1 LTVAT
6 SDSLYTI
13 AHFTFE
19 DTNPSSRKALTTYTL
34 TTYTLTT
41 YTLTTYTLT
50 TYTLT
55 TNHFKPLSTH
65 PNLYIPS
72 IMIRYDESSQLSVLE
87 ERWVSQANARQR
99 SGRAGRVQP
108 GVCYRLISSVGFNKV
123 IVIIFIII

>member
-1 LTVAT
+1 MTVAT
-6 SDSLYTI
+6 SDSLYAI

-19 DTNPSSRKALTTYTL
+19 DTHPPCRKALTTYTL
-34 TTYTLTT
+34 TT
-41 YTLTTYTLT
+41 
-50 TYTLT
+50 
-55 TNHFKPLSTH
+55 NNFKPFSTH

-72 IMIRYDESSQLSVLE
+72 IINRYDESSQLSVLE

-123 IVIIFIII
+123 IVIMFMFI

>member
-1 LTVAT
+1 MTVAT

-19 DTNPSSRKALTTYTL
+19 DTHPPSRKALTTYTL
-34 TTYTLTT
+34 TTYTP
-41 YTLTTYTLT
+41 T

-55 TNHFKPLSTH
+55 TNNFNPLSTH

-72 IMIRYDESSQLSVLE
+72 IINRYDESSQLSVLE

-123 IVIIFIII
+123 IVIMFMFI